1 MASPKPKS
9 GKRLAEFLKEQQD
22 PFILDLYLLERGYST
37 TAQSA
42 NNRKREPLFQFSKL
56 LTTLHKKLLFHNPT
70 CILIRESHII
80 DQHVLD
86 SVPRGAESSDQ
97 TIEDTDRFSFST
109 ATNSTVYLSCSDT
122 DEDGTALSPQKNKAL
137 FSPHTGIPQS
147 QQTTDNEKQEQRC
160 LEGDPVADCG
170 RRISVTEEA
179 TLKRDFSGKEE
190 RRSNCCVFVPKK
202 MTEDPVLS
210 VALWSSVIQ
219 SAKREK
225 CNKELGEVLGANA
238 NVCHV
243 LKSKT
248 LLHKLKQVVF
258 YCVRE
263 ISVNVWRK
271 ECREHQCLKES
282 RGREELG
289 KIICVRT
296 RELGANEKNRITS
309 LLSLDEWGEFKP
321 QVRHICVEI
330 ADALLERFTQDI
342 VAEMIQLY
350 SAPKL

>member
-1 MASPKPKS
+1 
-9 GKRLAEFLKEQQD
+9 
-22 PFILDLYLLERGYST
+22 
-37 TAQSA
+37 
-42 NNRKREPLFQFSKL
+42 
-56 LTTLHKKLLFHNPT
+56 
-70 CILIRESHII
+70 
-80 DQHVLD
+80 
-86 SVPRGAESSDQ
+86 
-97 TIEDTDRFSFST
+97 
-109 ATNSTVYLSCSDT
+109 
-122 DEDGTALSPQKNKAL
+122 
-137 FSPHTGIPQS
+137 
-147 QQTTDNEKQEQRC
+147 
-160 LEGDPVADCG
+160 
-170 RRISVTEEA
+170 
-179 TLKRDFSGKEE
+179 
-190 RRSNCCVFVPKK
+190 

-350 SAPKL
+350 SAPKLWFISIANVTPSQTLPFFGIVKLYVQSSTPAMVYAHFYFYFY